1 MVGEDS
7 LLPMSDS
14 CPYQNLFV
22 YVIEGVVFEEDEAML
37 GSNFLGNWVEEGMS
51 VLFFSASAADYIKKL
66 LDVRMELK
74 VSDEHH
80 FTYEQWQ
87 GSENCPLRVGDF
99 LIVAPWEDSEEEH
112 GAIKIIID
120 PGVVFGNGLHPTT
133 RDCLK
138 GLSWVWSTCNHDRVI
153 DLGTGT
159 GILSIAAAKLGAAD
173 VLAVDLNRLC
183 VRTASR
189 NVALNK
195 IDSVVKV
202 MEGAAEAFVERSAD
216 LVMANIHFPV
226 IEELIKKR
234 VFSEGETILVS
245 GLLRS
250 QVNAVLDLIS
260 HRNLTLLNKW
270 EEDMTWYTIA
280 ARWER
285 RKES

>member
-1 MVGEDS
+1 
-7 LLPMSDS
+7 
-14 CPYQNLFV
+14 
-22 YVIEGVVFEEDEAML
+22 
-37 GSNFLGNWVEEGMS
+37 
-51 VLFFSASAADYIKKL
+51 
-66 LDVRMELK
+66 
-74 VSDEHH
+74 
-80 FTYEQWQ
+80 
-87 GSENCPLRVGDF
+87 
-99 LIVAPWEDSEEEH
+99 
-112 GAIKIIID
+112 
-120 PGVVFGNGLHPTT
+120 
-133 RDCLK
+133 
-138 GLSWVWSTCNHDRVI
+138 
-153 DLGTGT
+153 
-159 GILSIAAAKLGAAD
+159 
-173 VLAVDLNRLC
+173 
-183 VRTASR
+183 
-189 NVALNK
+189 VALNK